1 MVTKNELKQYYWT
14 KRRIQQLE
22 NKILELES
30 EAERQTA
37 QIGRVPGPS
46 GNVKGHVKDRMAE
59 IVAKIVELKDKLNNE
74 IASSYESLAK
84 ITEAIKGLPSR
95 ERYLIHARYIECKK
109 WEQIAVEMNY
119 SWQHIHEI
127 HAKALKKLDPKKTE

>member
-37 QIGRVPGPS
+37 ILGRVLGLQVDLPKTYRLGERCLQVIS
-46 GNVKGHVKDRMAE
+46 G
-59 IVAKIVELKDKLNNE
+59 
-74 IASSYESLAK
+74 
-84 ITEAIKGLPSR
+84 GLS
-95 ERYLIHARYIECKK
+95 K
-109 WEQIAVEMNY
+109 
-119 SWQHIHEI
+119 
-127 HAKALKKLDPKKTE
+127 

>member
-22 NKILELES
+22 NKILELQS

-46 GNVKGHVKDRMAE
+46 SNVKDRMAE

-74 IASSYESLAK
+74 IASSYELLTT

-95 ERYLIHARYIECKK
+95 ERYLMHARYIECKK